1 MEERKRRNFYLP
13 SGSQTRVF
21 SISQERPQATAL
33 LRPPLG
39 EPIHM
44 GTSPAKSLDYFQTKE
59 TRGSCIQMG
68 CDLFHP
74 KEVLQQIFL
83 SHICST

>member
-1 MEERKRRNFYLP
+1 
-13 SGSQTRVF
+13 
-21 SISQERPQATAL
+21 